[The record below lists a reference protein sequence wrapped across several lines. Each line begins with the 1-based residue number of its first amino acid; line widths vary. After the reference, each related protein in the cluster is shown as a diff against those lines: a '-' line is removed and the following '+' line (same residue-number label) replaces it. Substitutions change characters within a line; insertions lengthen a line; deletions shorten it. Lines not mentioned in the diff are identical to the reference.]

1 MEIDTLGMS
10 IKMGKKKELE
20 YWYLQMIVRRKSENG
35 ILIIHMAASR
45 WNMQMVT
52 LNGGRTRVARRKDME
67 RSRVLMETDT

>member
-1 MEIDTLGMS
+1 
-10 IKMGKKKELE
+10 
-20 YWYLQMIVRRKSENG
+20 MIVRRKSENG